1 MTEGV
6 TYSVRMDLDG
16 FRDLFRAQQL
26 RYMRKLFVGC
36 AVSFGLLGAALLV
49 SGLAALRPDA
59 LPYALLLIAAAVAC
73 AIAARRPPVALATR
87 QGPVRRW
94 FSQHGARDAAIP
106 ELGSLVASYDV
117 SLEELG
123 FCERSASAVLHTPWF
138 ALDARPVVGDRGAYF
153 VLAKGK
159 EASVA
164 YNLIGINWAF
174 RDEDVSGVLF
184 LPNEVIEKNLGLVE
198 GVRSSIRD
206 ARARYLGKGAQ
217 AAADGRVAAWM
228 RGEPAS
234 PESAGA

>member
-1 MTEGV
+1 MTESV
-6 TYSVRMDLDG
+6 AYSVCMDLDG

-26 RYMRKLFVGC
+26 RYMRKLFIGC
-36 AVSFGLLGAALLV
+36 AVLLGLLGAVLLI
-49 SGLAALRPDA
+49 SGLTAPQPDA
-59 LPYALLLIAAAVAC
+59 LLYALLLMAAAVAC
-73 AIAARRPPVALATR
+73 ALAARRPPVALATR

-94 FSQHGARDAAIP
+94 FSQHGARDAATP
-106 ELGSLVASYDV
+106 GLDNLAANYEV
-117 SLEELG
+117 SLDEFG
-123 FCERSASAVLHTPWF
+123 FCERSVSGVLRTLWL
-138 ALDARPVVGDRGAYF
+138 ALDERPVTGEEGTYF

-164 YNLIGINWAF
+164 YNMIGINWAF

-184 LPNEVIEKNLGLVE
+184 LPNEVIEKNLGIVD

-217 AAADGRVAAWM
+217 VAADGRVAAWM

>member
-1 MTEGV
+1 MTESV

-26 RYMRKLFVGC
+26 RYMRKLFIGC
-36 AVSFGLLGAALLV
+36 AVLLGLLGAVLLI
-49 SGLAALRPDA
+49 SGLTAPQPDA
-59 LPYALLLIAAAVAC
+59 LLYALLLMAAAVAC
-73 AIAARRPPVALATR
+73 ALAARRPPVALATR

-94 FSQHGARDAAIP
+94 FSQHGARDAATP
-106 ELGSLVASYDV
+106 GLDNLAANYEV
-117 SLEELG
+117 SLEKFG
-123 FCERSASAVLHTPWF
+123 FCESSVSAVLHTPWF
-138 ALDARPVVGDRGAYF
+138 ALDERPVVGDKGTYF

-174 RDEDVSGVLF
+174 RDEDVSGVLY
-184 LPNEVIEKNLGLVE
+184 LPKEVIEKNPGLVDS
-198 GVRSSIRD
+198 VRSSIRD

-217 AAADGRVAAWM
+217 AADDSQLSSWM

-234 PESAGA
+234 SESTGA